1 MKGSLRIARIAGID
15 IGIHYTWIL
24 IFLLITWS
32 LAVGYFPEEFPGW
45 GMAVYWVTSVVAAL
59 LLFVSVL
66 LHELAHSLVAKTRG
80 LPVKSITLYLLGV
93 IRNLESEPEKPGLEF
108 AIAIVGPLS
117 SLAIAA
123 IFWGVDKLGLAPDG
137 PVKATVDYLVTI
149 NILLAA
155 FNILPGFPLD
165 GGRVLRSIIWG
176 ATNDLK
182 KATGIAS
189 AVGQVFGWL
198 MIAGGVFMA
207 LTGNLMGGIW
217 LVFIGWFLNGSA
229 EAARRELEMRSLWLN
244 VRVASVMN
252 ERPDII
258 EPNAP
263 IAKLVN
269 EIYVRKGIR
278 YAPVADDGRLVGIVT
293 LNDIRK
299 ISPAEWQ
306 MTPVSR
312 IMIHGQTRRQYEAG
326 GQSDG
331 GAQRQPAP
339 GGGGGPACRHALPG
353 GRHPLRAGTL
363 RAGAAIIGSIND

>member
-45 GMAVYWVTSVVAAL
+45 DMAVYWVTSVVAAL

-66 LHELAHSLVAKTRG
+66 LHEFAHSLVAKSRG
-80 LPVKSITLYLLGV
+80 LPVKSITLFLLGG
-93 IRNLESEPEKPGLEF
+93 ISNLESEPEKPGLEF

-244 VRVASVMN
+244 VRVAGVMN

-258 EPNAP
+258 DPNAP
-263 IAKLVN
+263 IVKLVN

-278 YAPVADDGRLVGIVT
+278 YAPVAEEGRLVGIVT

-312 IMIHGQTRRQYEAG
+312 IMTREPLYTVKPDDNMKLAVNLMAEHSVNQLPVVVEDRLVGMLCRADVIRYVQVHYELGRQ
-326 GQSDG
+326 
-331 GAQRQPAP
+331 
-339 GGGGGPACRHALPG
+339 
-353 GRHPLRAGTL
+353 
-363 RAGAAIIGSIND
+363 